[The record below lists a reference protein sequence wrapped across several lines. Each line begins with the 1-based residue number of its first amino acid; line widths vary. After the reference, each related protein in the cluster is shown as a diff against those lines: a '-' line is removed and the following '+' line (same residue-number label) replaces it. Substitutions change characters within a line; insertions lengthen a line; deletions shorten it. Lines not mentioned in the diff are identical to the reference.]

1 MAGSFEL
8 NVQDSGSV
16 QAWKERAQA
25 LNENAERTIREASQ
39 VLTEFKDTAEGN
51 IFFFLCSS
59 GEQMISGMTQVMKGM
74 AEILSAVDNLMNMI
88 KQKSQDLVSGVVD
101 VVRNVFG

>member
-51 IFFFLCSS
+51 IFEQVCSS
-59 GEQMISGMTQVMKGM
+59 GERHDPGHEG
-74 AEILSAVDNLMNMI
+74 DGG
-88 KQKSQDLVSGVVD
+88 DPFRRG
-101 VVRNVFG
+101 